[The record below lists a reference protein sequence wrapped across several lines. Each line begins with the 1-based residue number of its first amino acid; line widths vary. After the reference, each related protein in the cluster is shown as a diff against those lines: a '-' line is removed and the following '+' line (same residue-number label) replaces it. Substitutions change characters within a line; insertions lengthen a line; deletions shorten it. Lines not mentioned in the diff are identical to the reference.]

1 MLTLDAGKRALFTAK
16 ESISLKEGKS
26 MMECLKKGQGMG
38 KEYTFITMETPIIMA
53 NGKMIKSMVMV

>member
-1 MLTLDAGKRALFTAK
+1 
-16 ESISLKEGKS
+16 